1 MQKKSLSLIA
11 SARLAVRLLIL
22 CSLSLSAFAQSTF
35 QPEEMVNPL
44 MGTDS
49 KRSFSSGNTYPAIA
63 VPWGMNFWTPQT
75 NTNGEGWQ
83 YQYSADK
90 IVGFKQTHQPS
101 PWIGDYGQFS
111 ILPMTGKMNF
121 KEGKRA
127 SWFSHKAEIAKPY
140 YYNVYLAEYDVLT
153 EITPTERAAVFQFTF
168 PKTDSAFILV
178 DAFDRGSYLKIIP
191 ESNKIIGY
199 TTRNRG
205 GVPTNFKNYFVI
217 ECDKAFNLTWTV
229 DDSTLVASKNEMNS
243 QHAQAI
249 IGFSTRD
256 GEQVHL
262 RVASS
267 FISFEQAELNLSR
280 EIGAQTF
287 NQIKTKAKA
296 AWHTELSKIKVEGG
310 TEDQLKTFYSCL
322 YRMLLFP
329 RKFYEFDA
337 LNQIVHYSP
346 YNGKIEKGYMFTD
359 TGFWDTFRSLF
370 PFLTLMYPEM
380 DGHIMEGLA
389 NTYKESGWL
398 PEWASPGHRRSMIG
412 SNSASVIIDAY
423 LKGIKGYDINVLYE
437 ALLKNTEGEGPI
449 NTVGRNGAKEYNALG
464 YVPMD
469 IYGGSAAKT
478 MEYAHADF
486 CLHQLATALKKPQAE
501 IDKFAKRCQNYRN
514 IFDPNHNL
522 MRGRKQDGSF
532 SSTFNPFR
540 WGDEFVEGNSW
551 HYSWSVFHDFKGLSQ
566 LMGGN
571 KKMETMLDSVFT
583 LPPIFDG
590 TAYRGGVIHEMVEMQ
605 VMNMGQYAHGN
616 QPIQHMIYVY
626 NYCGAPWKTQLHVRD
641 AMNKL
646 YRPTPDGYC
655 GDEDNGQTSAWYVFS
670 AMGFYPVCPG
680 TPQYVIGSPL
690 FKKITLSL
698 ENGKKFII
706 DSPQNNPQNLYIQSA
721 LLNGVAF
728 DKNYLNHAEIQKGG
742 ILQFNLGE
750 RPNLKRGIAA
760 SAAPFSFSK

>member
-1 MQKKSLSLIA
+1 MKKTFTLIF
-11 SARLAVRLLIL
+11 L
-22 CSLSLSAFAQSTF
+22 SLSLSALAQSAF
-35 QPEEMVNPL
+35 QPEELVNPL

-63 VPWGMNFWTPQT
+63 LPWGMNFWTPQT

-153 EITPTERAAVFQFTF
+153 EITPTERAAMFQLTF

-178 DAFDRGSYLKIIP
+178 DAFDRGSYLKITP

-229 DDSTLVASKNEMNS
+229 ADSILTTSQNEVNS

-249 IGFSTRD
+249 IGFATRD

-280 EIGAQTF
+280 EIGQQTF
-287 NQIKTKAKA
+287 TQIMAKAKA
-296 AWHTELSKIKVEGG
+296 AWHNELTKIKVEGG
-310 TEDQLKTFYSCL
+310 TEEQLKTFYTCL

-337 LNQIVHYSP
+337 QNQMVHYSP
-346 YNGKIEKGYMFTD
+346 YNGKVEKGYMFTD

-380 DGHIMEGLA
+380 DGHILEGLA

-398 PEWASPGHRRSMIG
+398 PEWASPGHKRSMIG

-423 LKGIKGYDINVLYE
+423 LKGVKGYDINVLYE

-469 IYGGSAAKT
+469 MYGGSAAKT

-486 CLHQLATALKKPQAE
+486 CLHQLSTALKKPQTE
-501 IDKFAKRCQNYRN
+501 IEKFAKRCQNYRN
-514 IFDPNHNL
+514 IFDPTHNL

-532 SSTFNPFR
+532 SNTFNPFR

-551 HYSWSVFHDFKGLSQ
+551 HYSWSVFHDFKGLAE

-571 KKMETMLDSVFT
+571 KKMEAMLDSVFI

-680 TPQYVIGSPL
+680 QPEYVIGAPL
-690 FKKITLSL
+690 FKKITLRL

-721 LLNGVAF
+721 LLNGVSF
-728 DKNYLNHAEIQKGG
+728 DKNYLNHADILRGG
-742 ILQFNLGE
+742 TLQFNMGE
-750 RPNLKRGIAA
+750 RPNLKRGTAPN
-760 SAAPFSFSK
+760 AAPYSFSK